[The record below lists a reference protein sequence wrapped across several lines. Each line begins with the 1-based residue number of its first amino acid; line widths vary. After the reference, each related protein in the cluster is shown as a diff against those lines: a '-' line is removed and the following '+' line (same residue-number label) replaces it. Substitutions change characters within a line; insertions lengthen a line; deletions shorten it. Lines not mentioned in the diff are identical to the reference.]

1 MVFTSL
7 DLITTDFIKL
17 KPQSTISEVLTAF
30 IEYRSDIACVVDS
43 QELLVG
49 ITTKYVIYR
58 ALLAGATLNTPID
71 TLYLSN
77 VLTLNSDEDLHS
89 GRQKLLKANVAHAV
103 VLDEEKKILGVVTK
117 SDLIQ
122 GFFRE
127 RAVFIERL
135 NSITQNIPIGIIVID
150 NNKQVIHSNKA
161 SHEILGLTHHNLDN
175 LLLTDLFP
183 ELGHYLE
190 EIFSRKEKLILNK
203 LALRNL
209 NCFVTLL
216 PLVECE
222 KIDSVSIIFQ
232 ELSSLD
238 NIALELKTTQ
248 GLINTLQTVL
258 ENTYDALVITDLLG
272 RINFYSKSFSELLGL
287 SSSRILEQKIVDL
300 IPALA
305 HKKLPLLPDDYSEVI
320 LINNTNCLV
329 SIHKIISKKE
339 IYGYIFKITYKQID
353 HLKTLLSRLQTLE
366 SMVDSTKLM
375 EANAVN
381 ELSCLKKIITVN
393 PLVNNIKQELP
404 IIAKTNST
412 VLILGESGTGK
423 ELIAN
428 AVHEL
433 SNRSGKFI
441 KINCASI
448 PADLLESELFGYEE
462 GAFSGAKKGGKPGK
476 FELAHKGTIFLDEI
490 GDLPLTLQAKL
501 LRVLEDKCFDRIGGT
516 KPLSVDIRFIAAT
529 NKNLRVLMTEGKY
542 REDLFYRLNVINF
555 EVPPLRKRREDIPIL
570 IKHFLSVF
578 NAQYQKEIMDVSH
591 DIINS
596 LLNYNWYGNVRE
608 LMNVIERA
616 VILCKEPLL
625 SKNYFE
631 MIDLPQTEDFA
642 EANILELSPEKQMII
657 SLLKE
662 YNNSKSKVAA
672 HLGISR
678 VTLYKKLKKYD
689 IKSTPDYR

>member
-1 MVFTSL
+1 MFTSL

-17 KPQSTISEVLTAF
+17 KPQSTIREVLAAF

-43 QELLVG
+43 QGLLVG

-58 ALLAGATLNTPID
+58 ALLAGATLNTTIE
-71 TLYLSN
+71 TLYRSN

-89 GRQKLLKANVAHAV
+89 GRQKLLEANVAHAV

-127 RAVFIERL
+127 RDVFIERL

-150 NNKQVIHSNKA
+150 NNKKVIHSNKA

-175 LLLTDLFP
+175 LLLTDCFP

-190 EIFSRKEKLILNK
+190 EVFRTKEKLILNK

-216 PLVECE
+216 PLVEFE

-272 RINFYSKSFSELLGL
+272 TINFYSKSFSELLGL
-287 SSSRILEQKIVDL
+287 SLSRIHEQKIVDF

-366 SMVDSTKLM
+366 SMVDSSKFL
-375 EANAVN
+375 ENGAAN
-381 ELSCLKKIITVN
+381 EFSSLKKIITVN
-393 PLVNNIKQELP
+393 PLVNNIKRELP

-433 SNRSGKFI
+433 SNRTGKFI

-490 GDLPLTLQAKL
+490 GDLPLALQAKL

-529 NKNLRVLMTEGKY
+529 NKNLKVLMTEGKY

-555 EVPPLRKRREDIPIL
+555 EMPPLRKRREDIPIL
-570 IKHFLSVF
+570 IKHFINIF
-578 NAQYQKEIMDVSH
+578 NTQYQKEIMDVSQ
-591 DIINS
+591 DIMNS
-596 LLNYNWYGNVRE
+596 LLSYNWYGNVRE

-616 VILCKEPLL
+616 VILCQEPLL

-631 MIDLPQTEDFA
+631 MIKFSEIDGLA
-642 EANILELSPEKQMII
+642 ETNILELSPEKQMII

-672 HLGISR
+672 HLGVSR

>member
-1 MVFTSL
+1 MYTSL

-17 KPQSTISEVLTAF
+17 RPQSTIREVLAAF

-43 QELLVG
+43 RELLIG

-58 ALLAGATLNTPID
+58 SLLAGATLDTTID
-71 TLYLSN
+71 GLYLSN

-89 GRQKLLKANVAHAV
+89 GRQKLLQANVAHAV

-127 RAVFIERL
+127 RDVFIERL
-135 NSITQNIPIGIIVID
+135 NSITQNIPIGIIVVD
-150 NNKQVIHSNKA
+150 NNKKVIHSNKA
-161 SHEILGLTHHNLDN
+161 SHEILGLTHHNLN
-175 LLLTDLFP
+175 NQLLTDCFP
-183 ELGHYLE
+183 ELGHYLK
-190 EIFSRKEKLILNK
+190 EIFRTKEKLILNK

-209 NCFVTLL
+209 NCYVTML
-216 PLVECE
+216 PLIESE

-258 ENTYDALVITDLLG
+258 ENAYDALVITDLLG
-272 RINFYSKSFSELLGL
+272 RINFNSKSFSELLGL
-287 SSSRILEQKIVDL
+287 SPSRIQEQKIVDF
-300 IPALA
+300 IPVLA

-339 IYGYIFKITYKQID
+339 IYGYIFKITYKPID

-366 SMVDSTKLM
+366 SMVDTSKLM
-375 EANAVN
+375 ADSAIDEF
-381 ELSCLKKIITVN
+381 SCLKKIITAN
-393 PLVNNIKQELP
+393 PLVKNIKRELP

-490 GDLPLTLQAKL
+490 GDLPLALQAKL

-555 EVPPLRKRREDIPIL
+555 EVPSLRKRREDIPLL
-570 IKHFLSVF
+570 IKHFLNVF
-578 NAQYQKEIMDVSH
+578 NAQYQKEIMEVSQ
-591 DIINS
+591 DIMNS

-616 VILCKEPLL
+616 AILCEEPIL
-625 SKNYFE
+625 SNNYFDR
-631 MIDLPQTEDFA
+631 IDFPPTESLPETT
-642 EANILELSPEKQMII
+642 LPELSPEKHMII

-662 YNNSKSKVAA
+662 HNNCKSKVAA

-678 VTLYKKLKKYD
+678 VTLYKKLRKYE
-689 IKSTPDYR
+689 IKSTPDY